1 MEEAFTEM
9 SPPVLY
15 SQRRRCKKTK
25 KKPTPTIPLDKQENR
40 RPVLKEGLEE
50 VGLLC
55 LVGQRAEGE
64 EVVLVREEGMSLL
77 QGLWLLFDISIACP
91 KAHQGF
97 SLHHYSALKNF
108 I

>member
-1 MEEAFTEM
+1 M
-9 SPPVLY
+9 PCGP
-15 SQRRRCKKTK
+15 K
-25 KKPTPTIPLDKQENR
+25 
-40 RPVLKEGLEE
+40 G
-50 VGLLC
+50 
-55 LVGQRAEGE
+55 GE